1 VSKTSPDVPSHSPP
15 TYRVSVPAA
24 PIDAER
30 GIERSLLHVA
40 RNLLDAFG
48 NGPAVLAWSETVL
61 RIRRSRVPWT
71 RSLGFPIPLW
81 RSSKVTRGCLPRLPT
96 KTERSELTHSFAGFK
111 RDSLGSVT
119 DLSLRVIPI
128 GHQVLLV
135 ESLDE
140 IRTNFFI
147 EQSPEQQIGPVDHID
162 HKRLHLLIAKTRE
175 F

>member
-1 VSKTSPDVPSHSPP
+1 M
-15 TYRVSVPAA
+15 
-24 PIDAER
+24 
-30 GIERSLLHVA
+30 RSLAQIRDLDVRSWLTELTEWRGSWLTRISSRSSGRVA
-40 RNLLDAFG
+40 KPDKRQVSFAYG
-48 NGPAVLAWSETVL
+48 NGC
-61 RIRRSRVPWT
+61 RN
-71 RSLGFPIPLW
+71 LW
-81 RSSKVTRGCLPRLPT
+81 RSSKVTRVCLPRLPT

-111 RDSLGSVT
+111 QDSLGSVT

-162 HKRLHLLIAKTRE
+162 HKRLHLLIARTRE